1 CGVCGTPNRRLAP
14 AALRLDAETEVIRR
28 RGDPGRDL
36 RFGRR
41 LVEGVV
47 QLDRGEPLGVVAQEP
62 ITLEATRIEPGAPIR
77 VGEPARPD
85 VQPAA
90 SGWRTVSRGR
100 RRGPARRCR
109 RPRSWSAVSSADR
122 TPPLRPGSAPRY
134 RAGGSARRGEVG
146 RVPGP

>member
-47 QLDRGEPLGVVAQEP
+47 ELDRGEPLGVVAQEP

-85 VQPAA
+85 EQPAA
-90 SGWRTVSRGR
+90 SGWRPV
-100 RRGPARRCR
+100 RRGPGRWHA
-109 RPRSWSAVSSADR
+109 
-122 TPPLRPGSAPRY
+122 PPLR
-134 RAGGSARRGEVG
+134 RR
-146 RVPGP
+146 